1 MRFRK
6 KRLRWE
12 RTGYHVVAAQQDTNI
27 EFYVI
32 WGGGSNAGGKGWGR
46 VGRVEVWGWLV
57 DLAGSPGSPSP
68 PQWPLISQVVSPLC
82 TQHTVTHTA
91 TTQDSWHSASWGGDV
106 VHLAP
111 HCLLYGGVLWR
122 KGWQVAAMP
131 VRNNQARC
139 SEDKRGSGPGND
151 GSAAA
156 SALTDCHQNRNRCKH
171 PFLLCLCTREPNSP
185 HNVWL
190 HHMNFDIWLDV
201 LHQNIYF
208 SIQTKTSFLQHRF
221 QVWQRCKPQKFG
233 FSNDWTDNMWT
244 IIKHIEVNHINRI
257 KLPCNICGTN
267 TPSRQTLSY
276 HMCRFHKQYIYT
288 FTLWRPIRM

>member
-27 EFYVI
+27 EFYLI

-122 KGWQVAAMP
+122 KGWQEGGMP

-208 SIQTKTSFLQHRF
+208 SIQTKTQKRVISLAAQVPGLAALQASK
-221 QVWQRCKPQKFG
+221 VWLFKWL
-233 FSNDWTDNMWT
+233 DW
-244 IIKHIEVNHINRI
+244 
-257 KLPCNICGTN
+257 
-267 TPSRQTLSY
+267 
-276 HMCRFHKQYIYT
+276 
-288 FTLWRPIRM
+288 

>member
-185 HNVWL
+185 H
-190 HHMNFDIWLDV
+190 MFDCIIWILISG
-201 LHQNIYF
+201 LMSCI
-208 SIQTKTSFLQHRF
+208 KTFIFQSKLKLRRESSLLQHRF

-233 FSNDWTDNMWT
+233 FFKWLDRYY
-244 IIKHIEVNHINRI
+244 VNHNQ
-257 KLPCNICGTN
+257 
-267 TPSRQTLSY
+267 SHWSQS
-276 HMCRFHKQYIYT
+276 HK
-288 FTLWRPIRM
+288 

>member
-1 MRFRK
+1 MGSRGSRWG
-6 KRLRWE
+6 LRMVSWPC
-12 RTGYHVVAAQQDTNI
+12 RQPWQP
-27 EFYVI
+27 
-32 WGGGSNAGGKGWGR
+32 
-46 VGRVEVWGWLV
+46 L
-57 DLAGSPGSPSP
+57 SP
-68 PQWPLISQVVSPLC
+68 
-82 TQHTVTHTA
+82 TVTPHQSSGVPPVHT
-91 TTQDSWHSASWGGDV
+91 THCDTQDSRHSASWGGDV

-122 KGWQVAAMP
+122 KGWQEGGMP

-185 HNVWL
+185 H
-190 HHMNFDIWLDV
+190 MFDCIIWILIWI
-201 LHQNIYF
+201 LI
-208 SIQTKTSFLQHRF
+208 SGLMSCIKTFIFQSKLKLRRESSFLQHRF

-233 FSNDWTDNMWT
+233 FSNDWTDIMWT
-244 IIKHIEVNHINRI
+244 IINCIEVNHINRI
-257 KLPCNICGTN
+257 TLPCNICGTN